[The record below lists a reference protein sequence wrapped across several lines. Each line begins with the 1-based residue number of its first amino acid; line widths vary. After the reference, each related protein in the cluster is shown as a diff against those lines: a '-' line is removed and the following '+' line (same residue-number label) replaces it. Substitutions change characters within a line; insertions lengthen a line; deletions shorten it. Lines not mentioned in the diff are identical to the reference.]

1 MKIAIPS
8 LGDKGLAESVC
19 PHFGRAPTYTIVD
32 TETEDVDVID
42 NKSEHFGGMG
52 KPPEFLSEKGVSVV
66 LAAGM
71 GFRAMQM
78 FADYDITVYCGAE
91 GSVQQA
97 LADYENGRLQKASED
112 ASCKQSHHDH

>member
-8 LGDKGLAESVC
+8 LGEKGLADSVC

-32 TETEDVDVID
+32 TESGDVDVVE
-42 NKSEHFGGMG
+42 NKSEHFGGHG
-52 KPPEFLSEKGVSVV
+52 KPPEFLQAKDVHVV

-78 FADYDITVYCGAE
+78 FAGHGITVYCGAE

-97 LADYENGRLQKASED
+97 LTDYENGRLQKASED
-112 ASCKQSHHDH
+112 TSCKHHHDH